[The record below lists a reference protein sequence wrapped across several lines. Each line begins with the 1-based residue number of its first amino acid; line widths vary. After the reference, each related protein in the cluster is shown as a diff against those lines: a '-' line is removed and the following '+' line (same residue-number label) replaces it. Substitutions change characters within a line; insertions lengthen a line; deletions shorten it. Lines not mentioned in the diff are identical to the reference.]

1 MGDFLHKYEGGSG
14 DKYHANVMP
23 MLCQCY
29 ANVMPMFCKCYANI
43 MAMLCLNLSAYV
55 CSLQYVLVVT
65 TNEALFHHPNQFVK
79 FHPLKRGRVST

>member
-23 MLCQCY
+23 MLCQ
-29 ANVMPMFCKCYANI
+29 CYANI

-65 TNEALFHHPNQFVK
+65 TNEALFHHPNQFVR
-79 FHPLKRGRVST
+79 FHPLKRERVST